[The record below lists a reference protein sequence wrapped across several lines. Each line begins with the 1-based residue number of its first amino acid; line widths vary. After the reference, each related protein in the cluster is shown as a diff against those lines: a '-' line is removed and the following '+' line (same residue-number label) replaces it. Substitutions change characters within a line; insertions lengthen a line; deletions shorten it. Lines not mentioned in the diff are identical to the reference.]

1 MSRRHPY
8 RTRNIFIRLNPI
20 RLIRGDHYP
29 QTLRELFESSTERF
43 GKRPFSK
50 FIEGGQSYTY
60 SSFKYICDLQS
71 QRLSRF
77 GISAGDRV
85 AILSQNMPNWTLAFF
100 TATAFG
106 RVAIPILPDS
116 SSYEITNILRHSE
129 SKVLFVSKRL
139 LHKVSEECLEK
150 LTLVIDIEDFS
161 FIKKDKEAFQCDG
174 WTKFP
179 NADSLATIIY
189 TSGTTGNA
197 KGVMLSHRNLC
208 HNIMAAHKAQRCS
221 PKDRFM
227 SILPMAHTYEMALG
241 CLYPIY
247 VGACVYYIQKPP
259 TPSVLMAAMKEVRP
273 TVICVVPLIIEKVYR
288 KSILPTLQK
297 SRTLGWMK
305 KNIPW
310 LLYYLVGRRL
320 YRSFGGCLRFFGVG
334 GSKLD
339 PEVETFLKKAGFP
352 YAIGYGLTECAPL
365 VCNAMVGRTRIESVG
380 IAAYKVEVKIA
391 NPNPETGEGEVICRG
406 DNVMLGYYK
415 DPERTQSVIDDE
427 GWLHTGDI
435 ATCDKDGNF
444 FLRGRLGSTIIG
456 PSGENIYPEEIEMLI
471 NGIAGVEDSLVTEK
485 DGRLVA
491 KVKFDDNVLNWNLA
505 GEEQF
510 YADLASLRKNILDR
524 VNSLVGKYSN
534 IADVEPMKEPF
545 EKTATQK
552 IRRYKYKEDKEKSKE
567 NLHKSEK

>member
-8 RTRNIFIRLNPI
+8 RIRNIFVRYNPF
-20 RLIRGDHYP
+20 RAIRGDHYP

-43 GKRPFSK
+43 GKRMFSHYLDG
-50 FIEGGQSYTY
+50 EQGYSYT
-60 SSFKYICDLQS
+60 SFKDNCDLQS
-71 QRLSRF
+71 QRLSRY

-116 SSYEITNILRHSE
+116 SPNEITNILEHSE

-139 LHKVSEECLEK
+139 LPKVSQECIQK
-150 LTLVIDIEDFS
+150 LTLVIDIEDLS
-161 FIKKDKEAFQCDG
+161 LIKKDKEAFQCDG
-174 WTKFP
+174 WTKAP
-179 NADSLATIIY
+179 NADALATIIY

-208 HNIMAAHKAQRCS
+208 HNIMESHKAHRCNRS
-221 PKDRFM
+221 DRFL
-227 SILPMAHTYEMALG
+227 SILPMAHTYEMAIG

-259 TPSVLMAAMKEVRP
+259 TPSVLMAAMKQVRP
-273 TVICVVPLIIEKVYR
+273 TVMCAVPLIIEKIYR
-288 KSILPTLQK
+288 KSILPTIQHSK
-297 SRTLGWMK
+297 TLSWMG
-305 KNIPW
+305 KNAPW
-310 LLYYLVGRRL
+310 LLYWLVGRRL
-320 YRSFGGCLRFFGVG
+320 YRSFGGQLRFFGIG

-339 PEVETFLKKAGFP
+339 SEVETFLKKAHFP

-365 VCNAMVGRTRIESVG
+365 VCNAMVGRTRVGSIG
-380 IAAYKVEVKIA
+380 IASYKVEVKLDRQD
-391 NPNPETGEGEVICRG
+391 PKTGVGELICRG

-415 DPERTQSVIDDE
+415 DPERTQKVIDDD
-427 GWLHTGDI
+427 GWFHTGDV
-435 ATCDKDGNF
+435 ATCDANGNYY
-444 FLRGRLGSTIIG
+444 LRGRLGSTIIG

-471 NGIAGVEDSLVTEK
+471 NAQDGVEESLVTEK
-485 DGRLVA
+485 GGRLVA
-491 KVKFDDNVLNWNLA
+491 KVKFYDNVLNWNLA

-510 YADLASLRKNILDR
+510 YANLEARRQAILDK
-524 VNSLVGKYSN
+524 VNSLVGKNSK
-534 IADVEPMKEPF
+534 IADVEAMKEPF

-552 IRRYKYKEDKEKSKE
+552 IRRYKYKEEKDSSEE
-567 NLHKSEK
+567 NLEKPKK